1 MTGAERAKR
10 KIRDSR
16 AGSCKVCPALV
27 KTYLALTLS
36 KIWGWQAAGRLGRR
50 LLDIHSF
57 SRYLLSINCYVRYIM
72 ILSKDASFSPP
83 QIINSL
89 CNSLQISFPAREIA
103 ILMFTMSVN
112 SSNPQN
118 SSGRSP
124 LFPSLLYRRDSWAPA
139 VSCLRSFCVHTHTNL
154 TKLSWIVYLPLWGSR
169 LSLSS
174 FHDDNSLR
182 PILFFPICSLSYF
195 LVFPSIRFWCF

>member
-1 MTGAERAKR
+1 M
-10 KIRDSR
+10 
-16 AGSCKVCPALV
+16 
-27 KTYLALTLS
+27 
-36 KIWGWQAAGRLGRR
+36 
-50 LLDIHSF
+50 DIHSF

-124 LFPSLLYRRDSWAPA
+124 LLPSLLYRRDS
-139 VSCLRSFCVHTHTNL
+139 
-154 TKLSWIVYLPLWGSR
+154 
-169 LSLSS
+169 
-174 FHDDNSLR
+174 
-182 PILFFPICSLSYF
+182 
-195 LVFPSIRFWCF
+195 